1 MYIYIYI
8 YIIIYGET
16 SGMNLFTEKFNELQL
31 LTDFTKMF
39 VIDVSL
45 NSEKNCFLNFRN
57 HFQLTHRVFFQYYLL
72 LFHLSF

>member
-1 MYIYIYI
+1 MYIYI

-45 NSEKNCFLNFRN
+45 NSE
-57 HFQLTHRVFFQYYLL
+57 
-72 LFHLSF
+72 